1 MKVDGQGGFIPRDE
15 SKVDS
20 SSKSGDSVIGDPS
33 KGIVKAM
40 VKSLN
45 GNPSNPIKREGMSKE
60 RIGKILSGSLV
71 LGQVLS
77 KLPLDPEAAAEL
89 ASSALSGFKGINENG

>member
-45 GNPSNPIKREGMSKE
+45 GEVSSSESRKNIPPGNR
-60 RIGKILSGSLV
+60 GKILFGSLGS
-71 LGQVLS
+71 GQIPS
-77 KLPLDPEAAAEL
+77 KFPLDPEAAAEL
-89 ASSALSGFKGINENG
+89 ASSALSGFKGKK